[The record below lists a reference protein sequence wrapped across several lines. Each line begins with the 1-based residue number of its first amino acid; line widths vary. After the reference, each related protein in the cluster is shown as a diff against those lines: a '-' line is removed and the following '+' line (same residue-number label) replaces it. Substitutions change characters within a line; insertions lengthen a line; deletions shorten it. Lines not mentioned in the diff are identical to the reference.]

1 MRSTRIPRPLEA
13 LFRLIKFCFL
23 SSGRTD
29 PRARTSG
36 AVSRLAH
43 GIAQV
48 GAFPDTPIKTLDP
61 IEGRF
66 GLPRLQAI
74 HRRLFQDMYAW
85 AGELRTSPPFPVS
98 TVKRGP
104 SHQWQ

>member
-1 MRSTRIPRPLEA
+1 MKRRIVVHPLTLGITNTHKTMGLPGRMATTRSHSAI
-13 LFRLIKFCFL
+13 
-23 SSGRTD
+23 S
-29 PRARTSG
+29 
-36 AVSRLAH
+36 
-43 GIAQV
+43 
-48 GAFPDTPIKTLDP
+48 AFPDTPIKTLDP

-104 SHQWQ
+104 PHQWQ